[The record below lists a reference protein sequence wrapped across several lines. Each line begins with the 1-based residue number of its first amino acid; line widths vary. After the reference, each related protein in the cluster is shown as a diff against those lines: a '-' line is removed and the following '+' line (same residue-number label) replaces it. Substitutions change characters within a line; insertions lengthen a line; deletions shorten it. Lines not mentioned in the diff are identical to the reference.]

1 MCVSVW
7 APIAIMPN
15 MIRRWSF
22 LQLQYTAGKSEV
34 FCTRECG
41 VAGGKSAWGQEIIDS
56 VGKLGGDSNPSQ
68 SIKRLPMCRTISM
81 HS

>member
-1 MCVSVW
+1 M
-7 APIAIMPN
+7 
-15 MIRRWSF
+15 
-22 LQLQYTAGKSEV
+22 
-34 FCTRECG
+34 FCTRGFG

-56 VGKLGGDSNPSQ
+56 VGEPGGDSNPSQ